1 MGTATVLVVD
11 DERKIRDLV
20 RSYLEG
26 EGYSV
31 LVADTGQRALEAG
44 SRVPPDLVV
53 LDLMLPD
60 LSGEEVARSLR
71 TGSEVPIIMLTA
83 KAGEDDRVAGLRLG
97 ADDYLAK
104 PFSPRE
110 LMARVE
116 AVLRR
121 TNGGRGDARLSFEGG
136 ELMLDRDSREVVV
149 AGEPVELTRSEFDL
163 IYALASRS
171 GRVFSR
177 YELVNRVQGYD
188 YEGYERTIDAHVK
201 NLRRKLGDDSGRTVW
216 EPTSTHVGRQMAE
229 MHRQMMGGGALG
241 PEHRLPITVDGSV
254 VGTAIVRLPEVGV
267 LPQDVSF
274 RHSINRLLLFGGI
287 AAGLIALLLGI
298 VLARRATAPARE
310 LAGAARAFAA
320 GDRTRRVGY
329 DSPDEFG
336 EMARSFN
343 AMGDAV
349 EEEDRLR
356 RTFAAEVAHEVRT
369 PLAILRSQVE
379 AIQDGVVEPD
389 PGTVASLHEETLR
402 LTRLVGDLETLAS
415 ADAAGFSLSP
425 RPVSLRPLVEESL
438 REFAGP
444 FG

>member
-1 MGTATVLVVD
+1 MGTATILVVD

-20 RSYLEG
+20 RSYLER

-44 SRVPPDLVV
+44 SRSRPDLVV

-71 TGSEVPIIMLTA
+71 TGSDVPIIMLTA

-121 TNGGRGDARLSFEGG
+121 TNGGHGDARLSFEGG

-163 IYALASRS
+163 LYALASRS

-201 NLRRKLGDDSGRTVW
+201 NLRRKLGDDPRHPRYVVTV
-216 EPTSTHVGRQMAE
+216 TG
-229 MHRQMMGGGALG
+229 
-241 PEHRLPITVDGSV
+241 
-254 VGTAIVRLPEVGV
+254 
-267 LPQDVSF
+267 
-274 RHSINRLLLFGGI
+274 
-287 AAGLIALLLGI
+287 
-298 VLARRATAPARE
+298 
-310 LAGAARAFAA
+310 
-320 GDRTRRVGY
+320 VGY
-329 DSPDEFG
+329 K
-336 EMARSFN
+336 
-343 AMGDAV
+343 
-349 EEEDRLR
+349 
-356 RTFAAEVAHEVRT
+356 
-369 PLAILRSQVE
+369 
-379 AIQDGVVEPD
+379 
-389 PGTVASLHEETLR
+389 
-402 LTRLVGDLETLAS
+402 
-415 ADAAGFSLSP
+415 
-425 RPVSLRPLVEESL
+425 
-438 REFAGP
+438 FAGKP
-444 FG
+444 DA